1 VSPSAGSVAERIR
14 SLVLQGAAG
23 REEIR
28 AAAESHADQVRQVN
42 ADLARCAAWT
52 HRGLLSEAVSLGEA
66 LDVARRSTALRLEG
80 AAEAWAGLLRTA
92 GLGGVAQV
100 DVTLLEG
107 FVAAAGRHQA
117 MAASLAAMRHAAL
130 RRAPLAERL
139 FTLRALVDR
148 EPRQPAWLEG
158 VRRLEREA
166 ATALADA
173 ARRSVEERDPVLAA
187 QVVAWAEQLTIPM
200 DEHREVLA
208 RAAELAAA
216 DRQTVLLAQARSC
229 ADRLHAAA
237 TAMDWSA
244 LEQVAR
250 EWQEL
255 TASWDPGA
263 GLRTEVEPPLDL
275 LKRERERRREDRAR
289 TEALQRLELA
299 LDQAAPAEELERLAD
314 VATRA
319 DAALPPAI
327 GRRLDERRQR
337 EASARGRRRAVLVA
351 GVVLLVGAL
360 GIAGWFGWQWR
371 ERERRLSAGV
381 AMVDASLA
389 SGDLAAAEKVL
400 DAISPFS
407 ARPEWIAASQRVK
420 TAREADQAARAAAE
434 ATLREARALA
444 ETGKDPVVLE
454 ARALELRAA
463 SERQRADQREAFAQ
477 AATALQAAAAALRER
492 AAGESRMALQRLQGA
507 LAAVNDPAAQ
517 EATRF
522 DRTAWS
528 SLAQRLNGI
537 ADEARTAATA
547 AAGTAEGRTAAEAL
561 GALAS
566 SAEARA
572 KAASDRAD
580 RLDRVVEGLK
590 RVERFSA
597 DEQVTL
603 DQWERLLA
611 EGGDLLAA
619 RGMLRSCEAGRD
631 AARAGVAIR
640 AWRTVVVPA
649 LVAGRTGGAAGLAGL
664 DWGEPGSARQLDTT
678 LTRHLDEQP
687 ATPHRA
693 AAEALRALAR
703 RTMAV
708 TGSSGSLGSAAMQAL
723 RQMGY
728 AGLVEQSFDGGRVL
742 YRRRAVGSTDAWGQA
757 IESRSDLARD
767 PSQLRA
773 RKPVTWR
780 PTARERAWPAA
791 AVFATGEQ
799 ALQGAEGRASRDAW
813 LRMLADLRAAETSDP
828 LMQWHAMRDLWRGW
842 LQLFADETDPE
853 DAAAARWVRGL
864 DGVSV
869 LAGEDPVLLGMSDP
883 GTRVDAIRRT
893 AREQLASAFDPA
905 RLVAAARRRDA
916 LIDANARPLAPAA
929 IVRPSGSGALP
940 VAGVPEGTEV
950 LVPVR
955 LTQGWGM
962 TPARVTQSELQWT
975 GQPPEPPI
983 TWPQTLFVPGGNP

>member
-1 VSPSAGSVAERIR
+1 MSSPAASVAERIR
-14 SLVLQGAAG
+14 SLVLQGSAS

-28 AAAESHADQVRQVN
+28 AAAEAHAEQVRQVN
-42 ADLARCAAWT
+42 ADLARCAAWAA
-52 HRGLLSEAVSLGEA
+52 RGLISETVSLGEA
-66 LDVARRSTALRLEG
+66 LDVARRSTTLRLEG

-92 GLGGVAQV
+92 GLGGVSQV

-130 RRAPLAERL
+130 RRAPLVERL
-139 FTLRALVDR
+139 LTLRALVDR

-173 ARRSVEERDPVLAA
+173 ARRAVEDHDAVLAS
-187 QVVAWAEQLTIPM
+187 QVVHWAEQLTIPM
-200 DEHREVLA
+200 EEHREVLG

-237 TAMDWSA
+237 TAMDWSG

-250 EWQEL
+250 QWQEL

-263 GLRTEVEPPLDL
+263 ELRSEVEPPLDL
-275 LKRERERRREDRAR
+275 LRRERERRREDRAR
-289 TEALQRLELA
+289 TEVLQRLELA
-299 LDQAAPAEELERLAD
+299 LDQAAPMDELERLAD
-314 VATRA
+314 AATRA
-319 DAALPPAI
+319 DAALPAAM
-327 GRRLDERRQR
+327 GRRLEERRHR
-337 EASARGRRRAVLVA
+337 EAAARGRRRALLVA
-351 GVVLLVGAL
+351 GVALLAVAL
-360 GIAGWFGWQWR
+360 GTAGWFGWQWR
-371 ERERRLSAGV
+371 AREARLSGGLAT
-381 AMVDASLA
+381 VDASLT
-389 SGDLAAAEKVL
+389 SGNLAAAEKVL
-400 DAISPFS
+400 DALSPFS

-420 TAREADQAARAAAE
+420 SAREADQAARAAAE
-434 ATLREARALA
+434 ATLRDARALA
-444 ETGKDPVVLE
+444 ETGKDPVALE
-454 ARALELRAA
+454 ARAMELRA
-463 SERQRADQREAFAQ
+463 SIERQRPEQREAFAQ

-507 LAAVNDPAAQ
+507 LAAVQDPAAQ
-517 EATRF
+517 ESTRF

-528 SLAQRLNGI
+528 ALAQRLNGI

-547 AAGTAEGRTAAEAL
+547 AAGTPEGRTAAEAL
-561 GALAS
+561 GAIAT

-580 RLDRVVEGLK
+580 RIDRVVDGLK
-590 RVERFSA
+590 RIERFSA
-597 DEQVTL
+597 DEQATL

-631 AARAGVAIR
+631 AAKAGVAIR

-649 LVAGRTGGAAGLAGL
+649 LVAGRTGGAAGLTGV
-664 DWGEPGSARQLDTT
+664 DWGEPGSARQLDTV
-678 LTRHLDEQP
+678 LTRHLDEHP
-687 ATPHRA
+687 ATPHRSS
-693 AAEALRALAR
+693 AEALRSLAR
-703 RTMAV
+703 RTMSV
-708 TGSSGSLGSAAMQAL
+708 SGSSGSLGASAMQAL

-742 YRRRAVGSTDAWGQA
+742 YRRRAADSTDAWGQA
-757 IESRSDLARD
+757 IESRSDLGKD

-780 PTARERAWPAA
+780 PTAKERAWPAA

-799 ALQGAEGRASRDAW
+799 ALQGAEGRAARDAW
-813 LRMLADLRAAETSDP
+813 LRMLTDLRAAQTSDP

-869 LAGEDPVLLGMSDP
+869 LASEDPVLLGMSDP
-883 GTRVDAIRRT
+883 GTRVEAIRRT
-893 AREQLASAFDPA
+893 AREQLGSAFDPS

-916 LIDANARPLAPAA
+916 LIDVNARPLAAAA
-929 IVRPSGSGALP
+929 IVRPSASGVLS
-940 VAGVPEGTEV
+940 VTGVPEGTEV
-950 LVPVR
+950 LVPAR
-955 LTQGWGM
+955 LAMGWGLA
-962 TPARVTQSELQWT
+962 PARVTSSELQWA
-975 GQPPEPPI
+975 GQAPEPPV